1 MATRVRQRAAKAAR
15 EAFGWDEL
23 REPQLEAIEALVGGR
38 DVVAVMPTGSGK
50 SAIYQVAAVLIPGV
64 TVVVSPLIALQHDQ
78 VERLEERPDAPDAV
92 AVNSSMPAKAVERAW
107 EALGSGDAEFVMLAP
122 EQLAKDDVVDRLAEL
137 DVSLFV
143 VDEAHCVSSWGHDFR
158 PDYLQLG
165 DVVERLGHP
174 VVAALTA
181 TASVPVRDEI
191 VERLHLRDPEI
202 VQGGFD
208 RPNIRLAVQRY
219 ENDHRKLDA
228 VIDGVVEAEKPGLLY
243 VATRTGAEGM
253 AEALVERG
261 LRAEAYHAGLPA
273 KTRDAVHERFQSDGL
288 DVVVATTAFGMGIDK
303 PNVRFVVHAD
313 VPDSVDSYYQEIG
326 RAGRDGEP
334 ARAVLHY
341 RAEDLGIRS
350 FFASRHVDEKAV
362 RRLHRALAAHA
373 DGVRAADLAAELD
386 VPRRRLTGLVNQ
398 LEAAGAVVEVDG
410 MLRATGMTTGAA
422 VDAAVERSEERERI
436 DASRIAM
443 MRAYAESTSCR
454 RGVLL
459 GYFGDSYEGRCENCD
474 WCADHPGAEIDD
486 HDDAP
491 LAVGGR
497 VRHREWGEGDVMSVE
512 DDRVTV
518 FFESEG
524 YKVLSLD
531 AIDRGLLEPA

>member
-23 REPQLEAIEALVGGR
+23 REPQLDAIEALVGGR
-38 DVVAVMPTGSGK
+38 DVIAVMPTGSGK

-122 EQLAKDDVVDRLAEL
+122 EQLAKDDVVDRLAQL

-350 FFASRHVDEKAV
+350 FFASRHVDKKAV
-362 RRLHRALAAHA
+362 GRLHRALAAHA
-373 DGVRAADLAAELD
+373 DGVAAADLAAELD

-410 MLRATGMTTGAA
+410 MLRATGMTTAAA

-443 MRAYAESTSCR
+443 MRAYAESTTCR

-474 WCADHPGAEIDD
+474 WCADHPDAEIDD

-491 LAVGGR
+491 FAVGGR

>member
-362 RRLHRALAAHA
+362 GRLHRALAAHA